1 MAKQG
6 IFISIRESSHTV
18 YDNIQVL
25 ISIPKTRFRDTQKP
39 ALVQEI
45 NENFRDFMLNNK
57 DGKTSKT
64 YWGVKVYEIQPFKL
78 YET

>member
-64 YWGVKVYEIQPFKL
+64 Y
-78 YET
+78 